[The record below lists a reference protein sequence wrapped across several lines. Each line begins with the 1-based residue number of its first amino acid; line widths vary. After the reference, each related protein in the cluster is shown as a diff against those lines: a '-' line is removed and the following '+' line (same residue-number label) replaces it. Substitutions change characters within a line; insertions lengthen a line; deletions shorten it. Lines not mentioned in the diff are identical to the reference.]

1 MRLNKYIAQAG
12 ICSRRKADE
21 LTAAGKVKINGAVM
35 KTPGYDVQEGDV
47 VVVDGKPVEAPEKP
61 VYYALNK
68 PAGYIT
74 TTSDEKDRPTALSL
88 LTDVTARVYPVGRLD
103 SASRGL
109 LLFTNDGDLSY
120 RVAHPSGKVWKT
132 YVAVVAGHVNKEEL
146 WALRKGVDIGDKK
159 PTAPAR
165 VSVLKEKG
173 DQTTL
178 KIEICEGRNR
188 QVRRMC
194 KAVGHTVLD
203 LQRTA
208 IGEILLGRL
217 REGTYRRL
225 TPQEVEYLKNC

>member
-21 LTAAGKVKINGAVM
+21 LTLEGKVKINGAVC
-35 KTPGYDVQEGDV
+35 KTPGYDVQEGDT
-47 VVVDGKPVEAPEKP
+47 VVVDGRPVEAPEKP

-74 TTSDEKDRPTALSL
+74 TTSDEKDRPTVLSL

-103 SASRGL
+103 GATRGL
-109 LLFTNDGDLSY
+109 LILTNDGDLSY
-120 RVAHPSGKVWKT
+120 HVSHPSQKVWKT
-132 YVAVVAGHVNKEEL
+132 YVAVVAGYLTKAEL
-146 WALRKGVDIGDKK
+146 QALRRGVDIGDKRK
-159 PTAPAR
+159 TAPAE
-165 VSVLKEKG
+165 VTVLKEKS
-173 DQTTL
+173 DTTML
-178 KIEICEGRNR
+178 EIRICEGRNR

-208 IGEILLGRL
+208 IGEIKLGRL
-217 REGTYRRL
+217 HEGTYRRL
-225 TPQEVEYLKNC
+225 TAAEVEYLKNC